1 MEIAELFAGC
11 TLWIA
16 GALAAAAGFMRGFV
30 GVGSGMLMAP
40 VFAILFGPLEAV
52 GMIILLDS
60 VATFQLLPSVA
71 RLIEWRAIVPMGVA
85 AAAFMP
91 LGTWLL
97 VTLDPGLM
105 ARAIAFTVLICALVL
120 MSGWRY
126 RSPKRLA
133 AGLGVGSL
141 SGVLIAATSL
151 GNPPVMLYFLSG
163 ADPAATTR
171 ANFTGY
177 FALTLAT
184 LLAMMALRGL
194 IAQPAL
200 LRAGVLLPIYLAGT
214 WGGARCFHGATDRL
228 YRQVALWLLIG
239 VGVYGVLR

>member
-1 MEIAELFAGC
+1 MGELFSGW
-11 TLWIA
+11 TLLIS
-16 GALAAAAGFMRGFV
+16 GGFAAAAGFMRGFV

-40 VFAILFGPLEAV
+40 VFAILFGPLETV
-52 GMIILLDS
+52 GTIILLDS
-60 VATFQLLPSVA
+60 AATLQLLPSVW
-71 RLIEWRAIVPMGVA
+71 RLIEWRTIFPMGVA

-97 VTLDPGLM
+97 VTADPALM
-105 ARAIAFTVLICALVL
+105 ARGIAFTVLICALVL

-133 AGLGVGSL
+133 AGLGVGGL

-163 ADPAATTR
+163 SDPAATTR

-194 IAQPAL
+194 IAPPTL
-200 LRAGVLLPIYLAGT
+200 LRAAVLLPLYLAGT
-214 WGGARCFHGATDRL
+214 WGGARCFHGASDRL
-228 YRQVALWLLIG
+228 YRQVALWLLVA

>member
-1 MEIAELFAGC
+1 MAELFSGWS
-11 TLWIA
+11 LLLS
-16 GALAAAAGFMRGFV
+16 GGLAAAAGFMRGFI

-60 VATFQLLPSVA
+60 GATLQMLPSVW
-71 RLIEWRAIVPMGVA
+71 RLIEWRAIVPMGIA
-85 AAAFMP
+85 AAALMP
-91 LGTWLL
+91 VGTWLL
-97 VTLDPGLM
+97 MSLDPALM

-126 RSPKRLA
+126 RSPRRLA
-133 AGLGVGSL
+133 ASLGVGGL

-194 IAQPAL
+194 IAEPTL
-200 LRAGVLLPIYLAGT
+200 LRAGMLLPLYLAGA
-214 WGGARCFHGATDRL
+214 WGGARCFHGASDRL
-228 YRQVALWLLIG
+228 YRQVALWLLVA